1 MTVAELI
8 AELKNHDP
16 TIRVVISGY
25 EGGVSDVTFVESLTV
40 ALDVNK
46 ETWYYGDHE
55 ETWYYGDH
63 EDLANE
69 VNARRYS
76 DYDKAPALKIS

>member
-55 ETWYYGDH
+55 
-63 EDLANE
+63 DLANE